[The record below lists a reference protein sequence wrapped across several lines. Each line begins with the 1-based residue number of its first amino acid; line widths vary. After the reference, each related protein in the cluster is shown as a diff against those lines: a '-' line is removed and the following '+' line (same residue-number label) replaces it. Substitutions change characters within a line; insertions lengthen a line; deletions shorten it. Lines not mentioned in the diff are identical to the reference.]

1 MRFRFCKAF
10 VLTLA
15 WSFAA
20 GFAVRGDTII
30 DDIHAIVGDSVIT
43 LQQILGA
50 TLPREEAIYQQSA
63 GQSETE
69 TRATI
74 QALRQDAFQALI
86 DRQVVLQEF
95 KRLEKEKSAKIPD
108 SWVDDQVQN
117 IIRDKYG
124 GDRVRF
130 DKELE
135 ASGMTREQF
144 RQRQR
149 DDIIYEGLRQEFV
162 PPPIISPLKVETYYR
177 QHQDQYT
184 VPARIKFR
192 WIHMDKSADDT
203 NGVTRKKLEEIL
215 SQIKDGADFDDL
227 AKTYSSGPQH
237 DTNDWLEI
245 PKLNDA
251 FRDQISKLKPGECT
265 GVIEISSSYLVLHV
279 DDLAPAHVTPLNEVR
294 DEITRT
300 LSAQE
305 QNRRGDAWIKRLK
318 AKTLI
323 ETF

>member
-1 MRFRFCKAF
+1 MRFRFCKTF
-10 VLTLA
+10 VVALA
-15 WSFAA
+15 WFAA
-20 GFAVRGDTII
+20 AFAVRGDTII
-30 DDIHAIVGDSVIT
+30 DSIQAIVGDSVIT

-50 TLPREEAIYQQSA
+50 TLPREEMIIQQSA
-63 GQSETE
+63 GQPESETKS
-69 TRATI
+69 TI
-74 QALRQDAFQALI
+74 LALRQDAFQAMI

-95 KRLEKEKSAKIPD
+95 KRLEKDKGAKIPD
-108 SWVDDQVQN
+108 SWVDEQVQN
-117 IIRDKYG
+117 IIRDRYG

-149 DDIIYEGLRQEFV
+149 DDIIYEGLRKQFI
-162 PPPIISPLKVETYYR
+162 PDPIISPLKVETYYH
-177 QHQDQYT
+177 QHEAQFT

-192 WIHMDKSADDT
+192 WIHMEKSSDDT
-203 NGVTRKKLEEIL
+203 NGVTRRKLEEIL
-215 SQIKDGADFDDL
+215 SQLKDGADFDDL
-227 AKTYSSGPQH
+227 AKTYSTGPQH

-251 FRDQISKLKPGECT
+251 FRDQISKLKPGQCT
-265 GVIEISSSYLVLHV
+265 GVIEISTNYLVLHV
-279 DDLAPAHVTPLNEVR
+279 DDLAPAHVTPLNDVR
-294 DEITRT
+294 DEITRN

-318 AKTLI
+318 ARTLV

>member
-1 MRFRFCKAF
+1 LA
-10 VLTLA
+10 LA
-15 WSFAA
+15 WLFSA

-43 LQQILGA
+43 LQQILDT

-63 GQSETE
+63 SQPESE
-69 TRATI
+69 TRASI
-74 QALRQDAFQALI
+74 LALRQDAFQALI

-108 SWVDDQVQN
+108 SWVDEQIQN

-135 ASGMTREQF
+135 ASGLTREQF
-144 RQRQR
+144 RERQR
-149 DDIIYEGLRQEFV
+149 DDIIYEGLRKEFV
-162 PPPIISPLKVETYYR
+162 PDPIISPLKVETYYR
-177 QHQDQYT
+177 QHPDLYS

-192 WIHMDKSADDT
+192 WIRMDKPDDDT
-203 NGVTRKKLEEIL
+203 NGVTRRKLEEIL

-227 AKTYSSGPQH
+227 ARTYSTGPQH

-251 FRDQISKLKPGECT
+251 FRDQISKLKPGQCT
-265 GVIEISSSYLVLHV
+265 GVLEISQTYLVLHV

-300 LSAQE
+300 LMVQE
-305 QNRRGDAWIKRLK
+305 QNRRGEAWIRRLK
-318 AKTLI
+318 AKTFI
-323 ETF
+323 QTF